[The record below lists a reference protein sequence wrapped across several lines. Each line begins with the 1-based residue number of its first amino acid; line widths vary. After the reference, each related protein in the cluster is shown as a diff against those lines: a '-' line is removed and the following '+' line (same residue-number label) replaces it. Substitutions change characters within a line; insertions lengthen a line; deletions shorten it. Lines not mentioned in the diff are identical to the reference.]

1 MIRLFDK
8 HNSRRCLMAL
18 CLLICTAVCAVAQQA
33 VRDFVRESGIPSG
46 SLAVLVVDVATG
58 DTIAAHNVSA
68 PLIPASIMKSVTTA
82 ALLQHTGPDYEYH
95 TRVYTEGD
103 IDSNGILHGNVV
115 TVASGDPSLNSRV
128 EPVGTDIIAEIAEA
142 LMEAGVKSIEGRLI
156 VDDSVWSGPS
166 IPSGWARPDLARDY
180 GTGIHS
186 LNFENNTKGSSSVS
200 DPTAVYLGRLR
211 GALEVRGINVQGK
224 TVDGGTRNE
233 ILDHVS
239 PPIDEIMRSLM
250 MRSDNMMAEAMLRT
264 YSKETGGDGST
275 TDGASRGMSLWKRR
289 GLPMEGVRI
298 EDGSGLSRSNRLTA
312 DFMGSVLRDMSH
324 DVYYA
329 SFFPLAG
336 QEGTLRKFLCNTE
349 LDSYIAMKTGS
360 MTGIQCFAGYKLDEE
375 YAPTHIVVIMA
386 NDIQGGNGRMKKAA
400 AKMLLRLF
408 GCNVPSEQ

>member
-1 MIRLFDK
+1 MIKFFNR
-8 HNSRRCLMAL
+8 HNSRRCFMAL
-18 CLLICTAVCAVAQQA
+18 CLLISTAICAIAQQA
-33 VRDFVRESGIPSG
+33 VRDFVRESGVPSG
-46 SLAVLVVDVATG
+46 SLAVLVVDIAKG
-58 DTIAAHNVSA
+58 DTLAAHNISA

-82 ALLQHTGPDYEYH
+82 SLLQHIGPDYEYH
-95 TRVYTEGD
+95 TKVYTEGE
-103 IDSNGILHGNVV
+103 IDKGGVLHGNIV
-115 TVASGDPSLNSRV
+115 TVASGDPALNSHV
-128 EPVGTDIIAEIAEA
+128 EPTGTDIIAEIAEA
-142 LMEAGVKSIEGRLI
+142 LLQAGVKSVEGRLL

-166 IPSGWARPDLARDY
+166 VPAGWARADLSRDY
-180 GTGIHS
+180 GTGIHA
-186 LNFENNTKGSSSVS
+186 LNFENNTKGSSSVP
-200 DPTAVYLGRLR
+200 DPTAIYLGRLR

-224 TVDGGTRNE
+224 TLEGGKRRE

-275 TDGASRGMSLWKRR
+275 ADGASRGMALWKRR
-289 GLPMEGVRI
+289 GMPMAGVRI
-298 EDGSGLSRSNRLTA
+298 DDGSGLSRSNRVTA

-336 QEGTLRKFLCNTE
+336 QEGTLRKFLCDTE

-360 MTGIQCFAGYKLDEE
+360 MTGIQCFAGYKLDED

-386 NDIQGGNGRMKKAA
+386 NDIQGNNGRMKKAA

-408 GCNVPSEQ
+408 GCNVPSER